1 MHSNTILKSPA
12 VVPLSP
18 QRKGALYSAVAT
30 KANEETILC
39 LSTERS
45 VVLYF
50 RWINENC
57 TLEMLLDKKSDGF
70 EDIEAKLANEVTHQA
85 RSQDFCWVGAYERLR
100 LQISGGL
107 GYPPPENFEK
117 WVI

>member
-18 QRKGALYSAVAT
+18 QRIGALYSAVAT

-70 EDIEAKLANEVTHQA
+70 EDIEAKLANEVTQYIFQSIIEASNRTAIYLH
-85 RSQDFCWVGAYERLR
+85 VVL
-100 LQISGGL
+100 
-107 GYPPPENFEK
+107 
-117 WVI
+117 